1 MNLDP
6 VMGSTDRIISLAAGA
21 VLIIYASLGNL
32 NSAAVSVLVIVVGSA
47 LAIGGIGGT

>member
-6 VMGSTDRIISLAAGA
+6 VMGNSDRIISLAAGA

-32 NSAAVSVLVIVVGSA
+32 ESAAVTVLVIAVGAA